1 MKKRFVWLIPGGFS
15 CESLKALV
23 THPISMWHMMIDI
36 GWQIPILFET
46 PRYQCLW
53 STNKPWKSHHVWWPG
68 FSCHTGALQACHLHN
83 SAQNIEAQSPSHL
96 LREYSWAAQWDA
108 QLTKS
113 EHSTHQ
119 RLNDMGIH
127 NVYAQCL
134 QKVPN
139 IGHIYIYIV
148 YMYKVCTHI
157 LCLQWDNLWDY
168 SLWSFL
174 TTCQPPTIC
183 SEAQSFHGGHALGW
197 RRVTG
202 QQGRLPRDHAQQ
214 APQGAGEVASTTF
227 GLRMKVHTTPKKKQV
242 RIGHLLALASRFQF
256 KSLIRLN

>member
-139 IGHIYIYIV
+139 IGHIYIYSIYVQSV
-148 YMYKVCTHI
+148 YAYIMFAMGQFVG
-157 LCLQWDNLWDY
+157 LFFME
-168 SLWSFL
+168 FL
-174 TTCQPPTIC
+174 DDLSTSNDLLRGSI
-183 SEAQSFHGGHALGW
+183 
-197 RRVTG
+197 
-202 QQGRLPRDHAQQ
+202 LPRRPCAWL
-214 APQGAGEVASTTF
+214 APCHRTTRSTSTGPRAASAARCGRSCLNDFWLEDEGTHHTKEKTGKNWSSF
-227 GLRMKVHTTPKKKQV
+227 G
-242 RIGHLLALASRFQF
+242 IG
-256 KSLIRLN
+256 KSISV